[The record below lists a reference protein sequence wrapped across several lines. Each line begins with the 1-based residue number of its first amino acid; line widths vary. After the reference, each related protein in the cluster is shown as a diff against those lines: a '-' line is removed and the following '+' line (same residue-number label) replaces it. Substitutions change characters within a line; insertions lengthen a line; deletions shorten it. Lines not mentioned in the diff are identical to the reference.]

1 MSTSPLPKDKGQE
14 GPSPLE
20 GYTKNYK
27 EAKQVEEKQQ
37 PPENMKLVLQWI
49 NTVEATDEKNIIES
63 DILASIDTASTSS
76 TNYYGQEAFKH
87 FQPKL
92 FKLITGI
99 IPREVHLSMVGRMKG
114 GGNNR
119 VAGIRIDWPSGKICK
134 INGKVFFEPQ
144 EDDTEVRAVFRT
156 CRWPTPG
163 KPDPEIMDNFAIL
176 TELSRNGLKVPI
188 VIAYDATPWNSMGV
202 PFMLLE
208 RLPGFRLEDIYGSLT
223 LKQKERVARLVA
235 EQLNLFDTLKNDKM
249 GRILGAQNAI
259 PVKRSFQPE
268 IPKDFKIVALD
279 FTTGRQHK
287 LHVKPSR
294 SLYTVMRRMFKNWL
308 IIIKT
313 GGIFNN
319 NSESVQEL
327 YIHLFEELR
336 AILEVMKLRG
346 FFEGAGEDNIALHH
360 PDFFSRNIIIGAS
373 CRRPDNLDFE
383 IEGIIDWDEAVYL
396 PEVLRCSPCSW
407 LWELAGPQVTNIPAW
422 EEYYGDSDELPSGRF
437 DFRLNPDERKIK
449 AAYDELL
456 SQTKRDLIYK
466 VENVWIRRL
475 WKFAVS
481 GVYLSNEHD
490 VNRFTRFLDNWAVY
504 VKATRHRFN
513 DPKANRY
520 VKISPE
526 LARQIRKH
534 IKVKSTPGTTKTT
547 QSA

>member
-1 MSTSPLPKDKGQE
+1 MSAIPLPGGKEQKE
-14 GPSPLE
+14 SAPLE
-20 GYTKNYK
+20 KFTKDYK
-27 EAKQVEEKQQ
+27 DAKHVEENQE
-37 PPENMKLVLQWI
+37 PIESMKLVMQWV
-49 NTVEATDEKNIIES
+49 NAVEETDEQNITES
-63 DILASIDTASTSS
+63 DILASVDTASTSS

-87 FQPKL
+87 FQPRL

-119 VAGIRIDWPSGKICK
+119 VAGIRLDWPAGKICK
-134 INGKVFFEPQ
+134 INGKVFFGVQ

-156 CRWPTPG
+156 CRWPSPG
-163 KPDPEIMDNFAIL
+163 KSDPEIVDNYAIL
-176 TELSRNGLKVPI
+176 TELTRLGLKAPV
-188 VIAYDATPWNSMGV
+188 VIAYDSTPWNSMGV

-208 RLPGFRLEDIYGSLT
+208 RIPGFRLEDIYGSLT

-235 EQLNLFDTLKNDKM
+235 EQLNIFDGLKNGKM
-249 GRILGAQNAI
+249 GRIKASQDGV
-259 PVKRSFQPE
+259 PVKRTFQPE
-268 IPKDFKIVALD
+268 IPKDFKVVTLD
-279 FTTGRQHK
+279 FITGRHHK
-287 LHVKPSR
+287 LPVKPSR
-294 SLYTVMRRMFKNWL
+294 SIYSVMRRMFSNWITVVKDTSTL
-308 IIIKT
+308 T
-313 GGIFNN
+313 G
-319 NSESVQEL
+319 SSQPMQEV
-327 YIHLFEELR
+327 YVHLFEELR

-346 FFEGAGEDNIALHH
+346 FFEGSSEGNIALHH

-396 PEVLRCSPCSW
+396 PEVLRCSPCAW
-407 LWELAGPQVTNIPAW
+407 LWELAGPQVTNAPVW

-449 AAYDELL
+449 AAYDDLL
-456 SQTKRDLIYK
+456 SATKRDLTYK

-481 GVYLSNEHD
+481 GIYLSNEHD
-490 VNRFTRFLDNWAVY
+490 VNRFTRFLENWAVY

-513 DPKANRY
+513 DPKASRY

-526 LARQIRKH
+526 LARQIRKYV
-534 IKVKSTPGTTKTT
+534 KVKS
-547 QSA
+547 

>member
-1 MSTSPLPKDKGQE
+1 MSAIPLPEGKGKGE
-14 GPSPLE
+14 PSPLE
-20 GYTKNYK
+20 GYTKDYK
-27 EAKQVEEKQQ
+27 EAKQTEKNQE
-37 PPENMKLVLQWI
+37 PTENMKLVLQWV
-49 NTVEATDEKNIIES
+49 NTVEATDEQNITES

-92 FKLITGI
+92 FKLLASI

-119 VAGIRIDWPSGKICK
+119 VAGIRFDWPSGKICK
-134 INGKVFFEPQ
+134 LNGKVFFQPQ

-156 CRWPTPG
+156 CRWPSPE
-163 KPDPEIMDNFAIL
+163 KSDPEIMDNYAIL
-176 TELSRNGLKVPI
+176 TELSRVGLKVPI
-188 VIAYDATPWNSMGV
+188 VIAYDSTPWNSMSV

-223 LKQKERVARLVA
+223 LKQKEQVARLVA
-235 EQLNLFDTLKNDKM
+235 EQLNIFDTIRNGKM
-249 GRILGAQNAI
+249 GRIQGGQDCI
-259 PVKRSFQPE
+259 PVKRTFQPE
-268 IPKDFKIVALD
+268 IPKDFKMITLD
-279 FTTGRQHK
+279 FVTGRQHK

-294 SLYTVMRRMFKNWL
+294 SIYTVMRRMFNNW
-308 IIIKT
+308 ISIIKK
-313 GGIFNN
+313 GDIFKDNA
-319 NSESVQEL
+319 ESLQEIYL
-327 YIHLFEELR
+327 HLFEELR

-346 FFEGAGEDNIALHH
+346 FFEGQEGNIALHH
-360 PDFFSRNIIIGAS
+360 PDFFARNIIIGAS
-373 CRRPDNLDFE
+373 CRRPDNLDFQ
-383 IEGIIDWDEAVYL
+383 IEGVIDWDEALYL

-407 LWELAGPQVTNIPAW
+407 LWELAGPQVTNLPAW

-449 AAYDELL
+449 TAYDEVL
-456 SQTKRDLIYK
+456 SQTKRDFMYK

-475 WKFAVS
+475 WKFALS

-490 VNRFTRFLDNWAVY
+490 VNRFTRFLENWAVY

-513 DPKANRY
+513 DPNASRY

-526 LARQIRKH
+526 LAQQIRKH
-534 IKVKSTPGTTKTT
+534 IKVKSTKDDTTTKE
-547 QSA
+547 SA